1 MFLRKKF
8 GQAVLE
14 VCVMF
19 TLVVMLMV
27 LMLRIWNW
35 TIVPIVQRQVNYNN
49 TRVIAGAPIVGSSSN
64 IREPVIWPVYI
75 TRPLDKDYLFKGQK

>member
-1 MFLRKKF
+1 MFVKNKS

-19 TLVVMLMV
+19 TLVIMLVV

-35 TIVPIVQRQVNYNN
+35 AIVPIVQRQVNYNN
-49 TRVIAGAPIVGSSSN
+49 TRVIAGMPIIGPSSAA
-64 IREPVIWPVYI
+64 REPAIWPVYRP
-75 TRPLDKDYLFKGQK
+75 RPLTKEYLFKGER